1 MRIAALNG
9 FDYSKILN
17 YFNEEFP
24 DLPLSPLNY
33 EDNATALIIGVG
45 LMGQHMASN
54 IIPWLNLKKLILVDH
69 SATIGVGTSKMALA
83 DFAIS
88 ISRQSNDKTAVVAET
103 VDITSE
109 QAAHELFLRHPGIQ
123 YFMHTAG
130 ISPRPLTAPE
140 DLTKE
145 DVMGACEVNLWGAHN
160 VIKHGVKTGALVHGS
175 RGVIVL
181 STSATVGAEGRAS
194 AAYEESKGGLLNFLR
209 LQSRHFVEKYGVI
222 LNGLAPS
229 PLRGPM
235 AAQNPTSA
243 GRLQAVADAMPMGA
257 LTEPKHISAATMYF
271 WAKECWC
278 AGEVLTTD
286 GGYTKHRPIYG
297 PLPE

>member
-1 MRIAALNG
+1 M
-9 FDYSKILN
+9 
-17 YFNEEFP
+17 
-24 DLPLSPLNY
+24 PLSPFSYSN
-33 EDNATALIIGVG
+33 NATALIIGVG

-54 IIPWLNLKKLILVDH
+54 IIPWLKPKKLILVDH
-69 SATIGVGTSKMALA
+69 STTIGVGTSKMSLT
-83 DFAIS
+83 DFASS
-88 ISRQSNDKTAVVAET
+88 ISRQSNGESEVVAES
-103 VDITSE
+103 VNITSE
-109 QAAHELFLRHPGIQ
+109 QEVHEFFLRHPGIQ

-130 ISPRPLTAPE
+130 ISPKPLTAPE

-160 VIKHGVKTGALVHGS
+160 VIKHGVKTGALVNGS

-194 AAYEESKGGLLNFLR
+194 SAYEESKGGLLNFLR

-235 AAQNPTSA
+235 AAQNPISA
-243 GRLQAVADAMPMGA
+243 GRLEAVAGAMPMGA
-257 LTEPKHISAATMYF
+257 LTEPKHISAATMFF
-271 WAKECWC
+271 WANECWC

-297 PLPE
+297 PLSSTR

>member
-1 MRIAALNG
+1 MKCFRYPQN
-9 FDYSKILN
+9 FYEEC
-17 YFNEEFP
+17 FN
-24 DLPLSPLNY
+24 LPPLPFSY
-33 EDNATALIIGVG
+33 HDNATALIIGVG

-69 SATIGVGTSKMALA
+69 STTIGVGTIKMTLA
-83 DFAIS
+83 DFAS
-88 ISRQSNDKTAVVAET
+88 SVSRQSNGATEVVAES
-103 VDITSE
+103 VNITSE
-109 QAAHELFLRHPGIQ
+109 EAVHAFFLRHPGIQ

-130 ISPRPLTAPE
+130 ISPKPLTAPE

-160 VIKHGVKTGALVHGS
+160 VIKHGVKTGSFVHGS

-194 AAYEESKGGLLNFLR
+194 SAYEESKGGLLNFLR

-235 AAQNPTSA
+235 AAQNPISA
-243 GRLQAVADAMPMGA
+243 GRLDAVAEAMPMGA

-271 WAKECWC
+271 WANECWC

-297 PLPE
+297 PLAATP

>member
-1 MRIAALNG
+1 MPP
-9 FDYSKILN
+9 S
-17 YFNEEFP
+17 
-24 DLPLSPLNY
+24 PLSY
-33 EDNATALIIGVG
+33 ENNATALIIGVG
-45 LMGQHMASN
+45 LMGQHMAKN
-54 IIPWLNLKKLILVDH
+54 IIPWLNLRKLILVDH
-69 SATIGVGTSKMALA
+69 STTIGVGTDKMTLH
-83 DFAIS
+83 DFAS
-88 ISRQSNDKTAVVAET
+88 SVSKQTKNVSEVVAES

-109 QAAHELFLRHPGIQ
+109 QAVQAFFLRHPGIR

-130 ISPRPLTAPE
+130 ISPKPLTAPE

-160 VIKHGVKTGALVHGS
+160 VIKHGVKTGALVHGA

-194 AAYEESKGGLLNFLR
+194 SAYEESKGGLLNFLR
-209 LQSRHFVEKYGVI
+209 LQSRHFVENNGVI

-235 AAQNPTSA
+235 AAQNPISA
-243 GRLQAVADAMPMGA
+243 GRLEAVADAMPMGA
-257 LTEPKHISAATMYF
+257 LTEPKHISAATMFF

-297 PLPE
+297 PLGATS

>member
-1 MRIAALNG
+1 LNELQH
-9 FDYSKILN
+9 FH
-17 YFNEEFP
+17 EEFFDLTP
-24 DLPLSPLNY
+24 LPLSY
-33 EDNATALIIGVG
+33 ETDATALIVGVG
-45 LMGQHMASN
+45 LMGQHMATN
-54 IIPWLNLKKLILVDH
+54 IIPWLQLKKLILVDQFP
-69 SATIGVGTSKMALA
+69 TISVGTSKMALT
-83 DFAIS
+83 DFASS
-88 ISRQSNDKTAVVAET
+88 IARQSDGQTEVIAKS

-109 QAAHELFLRHPGIQ
+109 QAVLDFFVGHPGIQ

-130 ISPRPLTAPE
+130 ISPKPLTAPE

-160 VIKHGVKTGALVHGS
+160 VIKHGVKTGAFVPGC

-194 AAYEESKGGLLNFLR
+194 SAYEESKGGLLNLLR

-278 AGEVLTTD
+278 VGEVLTTD

-297 PLPE
+297 PLPS

>member
-1 MRIAALNG
+1 M
-9 FDYSKILN
+9 
-17 YFNEEFP
+17 P
-24 DLPLSPLNY
+24 TSPLNY
-33 EDNATALIIGVG
+33 EDNATAMIIGVG

-54 IIPWLNLKKLILVDH
+54 IIPWLNLKKLILVDQ
-69 SATIGVGTSKMALA
+69 STMIGVGTSKVALSDYA
-83 DFAIS
+83 SS
-88 ISRQSNDKTAVVAET
+88 ISQQSDDKTEVVGES

-109 QAAHELFLRHPGIQ
+109 QAVQELFLRQPGIR

-130 ISPRPLTAPE
+130 ISPKPLTAPE

-160 VIKHGVKTGALVHGS
+160 VIKHGVKTGSLIHGS

-257 LTEPKHISAATMYF
+257 LTEPKHISAATMFF
-271 WAKECWC
+271 WSKECWC
-278 AGEVLTTD
+278 AGEVLTID

-297 PLPE
+297 PLPN

>member
-1 MRIAALNG
+1 MP
-9 FDYSKILN
+9 S
-17 YFNEEFP
+17 
-24 DLPLSPLNY
+24 SPLNY
-33 EDNATALIIGVG
+33 EDNASAMIIGVG

-54 IIPWLNLKKLILVDH
+54 VIPWLNLKKLILVDQ
-69 SATIGVGTSKMALA
+69 STTIVVGTSKVALA
-83 DFAIS
+83 DYAS
-88 ISRQSNDKTAVVAET
+88 SLSQQSTGNTEVGAES

-109 QAAHELFLRHPGIQ
+109 QAVHELFLRHPGIR

-130 ISPRPLTAPE
+130 ISPKPLTAPE

-160 VIKHGVKTGALVHGS
+160 VIKHGVKTGSLIHGS

-209 LQSRHFVEKYGVI
+209 LQSRYFVEKYGVI

-271 WAKECWC
+271 WANECWC
-278 AGEVLTTD
+278 VGEVLTTD

-297 PLPE
+297 PLPN

>member
-1 MRIAALNG
+1 MPPSA
-9 FDYSKILN
+9 FSYH
-17 YFNEEFP
+17 
-24 DLPLSPLNY
+24 
-33 EDNATALIIGVG
+33 DNATALIIGVG

-54 IIPWLNLKKLILVDH
+54 IIPWLQLKKLIMVDH
-69 SATIGVGTSKMALA
+69 STTIGVGTTKMTLA
-83 DFAIS
+83 DFAS
-88 ISRQSNDKTAVVAET
+88 SVSEQANGNTEVVAES
-103 VDITSE
+103 VNITSE
-109 QAAHELFLRHPGIQ
+109 DAVHEFFLRHPGIQ

-130 ISPRPLTAPE
+130 ISPKPLTAPE

-160 VIKHGVKTGALVHGS
+160 VIKHGVKTGSLVHGS

-194 AAYEESKGGLLNFLR
+194 SAYEESKGGLLNFLR

-235 AAQNPTSA
+235 AAQNPISA
-243 GRLQAVADAMPMGA
+243 GRLEAVAAAMPMGA

-271 WAKECWC
+271 WANECWC

-297 PLPE
+297 PLAATP

>member
-1 MRIAALNG
+1 MLFIPQPL
-9 FDYSKILN
+9 LP
-17 YFNEEFP
+17 EFFELP
-24 DLPLSPLNY
+24 PSPLSY
-33 EDNATALIIGVG
+33 ENNATALIIGVG
-45 LMGQHMASN
+45 LMGQHMAAN

-69 SATIGVGTSKMALA
+69 STMIAVGTNKVTLA
-83 DFAIS
+83 DFAGS
-88 ISRQSNDKTAVVAET
+88 VSKQSDGKAEVVAES

-109 QAAHELFLRHPGIQ
+109 QAVEGLFFRHPGIQ
-123 YFMHTAG
+123 YLMHTAG

-140 DLTKE
+140 DLTKQ

-160 VIKHGVKTGALVHGS
+160 VIKHGVKTGSLIHGS

-194 AAYEESKGGLLNFLR
+194 SAYEESKGGLLSFLR

-235 AAQNPTSA
+235 AAQNPISA
-243 GRLQAVADAMPMGA
+243 SRLQAVADAMPMGA

-297 PLPE
+297 PLPASS

>member
-1 MRIAALNG
+1 MIV
-9 FDYSKILN
+9 
-17 YFNEEFP
+17 
-24 DLPLSPLNY
+24 
-33 EDNATALIIGVG
+33 GVG

-54 IIPWLNLKKLILVDH
+54 IIPWLHLKKLVLVDH
-69 SATIGVGTSKMALA
+69 STTIGVGTSKMTLVDYAS
-83 DFAIS
+83 S
-88 ISRQSNDKTAVVAET
+88 ISHQFSGNAEVVAES
-103 VDITSE
+103 VDITCE
-109 QAAHELFLRHPGIQ
+109 QAVHELFLRHPGIQ

-130 ISPRPLTAPE
+130 ISPRPLVPPE
-140 DLTKE
+140 ELTKE

-160 VIKHGVKTGALVHGS
+160 VIKHGVKTGSLARGA

-243 GRLQAVADAMPMGA
+243 GRLEAVANAMPMGA

-271 WAKECWC
+271 WSKECWC

-297 PLPE
+297 PLPG

>member
-1 MRIAALNG
+1 MKLFKYPQNS
-9 FDYSKILN
+9 YEEC
-17 YFNEEFP
+17 FN
-24 DLPLSPLNY
+24 LPPLPFSYN
-33 EDNATALIIGVG
+33 DNATALIIGVG

-54 IIPWLNLKKLILVDH
+54 IIPWLKLKKLILVDH
-69 SATIGVGTSKMALA
+69 STTIGVGSTKMTLA
-83 DFAIS
+83 DFAS
-88 ISRQSNDKTAVVAET
+88 SVSQQSNGATQVVAES
-103 VDITSE
+103 VNITSE
-109 QAAHELFLRHPGIQ
+109 EAVHEFFLRHPGIQ

-130 ISPRPLTAPE
+130 ISPKPLTAPE

-160 VIKHGVKTGALVHGS
+160 VIKHGVKTGSLVHGS

-194 AAYEESKGGLLNFLR
+194 SAYEESKGGLLNFLR

-235 AAQNPTSA
+235 AAQNPISA
-243 GRLQAVADAMPMGA
+243 GRLEAVAEAMPMGA

-271 WAKECWC
+271 WANECWC

-297 PLPE
+297 PLAD